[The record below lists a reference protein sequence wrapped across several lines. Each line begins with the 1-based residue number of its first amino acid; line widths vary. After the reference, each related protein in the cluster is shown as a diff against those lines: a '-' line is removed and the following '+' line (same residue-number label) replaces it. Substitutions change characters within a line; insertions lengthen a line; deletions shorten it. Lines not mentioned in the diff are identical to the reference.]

1 MKKIGIYGGTFS
13 PPHLGHRHAVEAFA
27 SSLALDEVIVMPVN
41 IPPHKQAFE
50 EVDAAMRL
58 AMTRIAFRDLS
69 YVTVSDWEIEAG
81 EISYTA
87 NTLCHFAPMGELYFL
102 CGGDMFLTLPDWY
115 RPDLIFQH
123 AVIAVASRDADQD
136 EALRQAAAAYR
147 ENFGARICLLPL
159 APWPL
164 SSTAVRDAVAAGDAI
179 DTMVAPGVAAYI
191 KALGLY
197 RPQPPLPLSQ
207 AMIDTVAER
216 ETPARMKH
224 TLGVVQE
231 CLTLARLFDLAQDK
245 TRQLAM
251 AALCHD
257 ITKNTPD
264 VQQPCLAKELG
275 LSLSREDLAA
285 PAVLHA
291 FTGAAFAA
299 RAFPRELSREACEA
313 IRVHT
318 TGKPAM
324 TLFEKLLFLA
334 DFIEPGRTHAA
345 CRRMRRRFYMTVPL
359 AQDPLAALDA
369 ILLDTMREQRD
380 FVLANGGF
388 LHPATAAAIA
398 YLEASGAAP
407 TENAGG
413 RRA

>member
-41 IPPHKQAFE
+41 IPPHKQALE

-147 ENFGARICLLPL
+147 QNFGARICLLPIE
-159 APWPL
+159 PWPL

-207 AMIDTVAER
+207 AMIDAVAER

-224 TLGVVQE
+224 TLSVVQE
-231 CLTLARLFDLAQDK
+231 CSVLPKTRPDSLLWRLFAMTSPKTRRMFSSLVLPKSLVFRCPERISRHPPSCTPLPAPRLPPGHFPESYPERLARPSGY
-245 TRQLAM
+245 
-251 AALCHD
+251 
-257 ITKNTPD
+257 TP
-264 VQQPCLAKELG
+264 PA
-275 LSLSREDLAA
+275 SR
-285 PAVLHA
+285 P
-291 FTGAAFAA
+291 
-299 RAFPRELSREACEA
+299 
-313 IRVHT
+313 
-318 TGKPAM
+318 
-324 TLFEKLLFLA
+324 
-334 DFIEPGRTHAA
+334 
-345 CRRMRRRFYMTVPL
+345 
-359 AQDPLAALDA
+359 
-369 ILLDTMREQRD
+369 
-380 FVLANGGF
+380 
-388 LHPATAAAIA
+388 
-398 YLEASGAAP
+398 
-407 TENAGG
+407 
-413 RRA
+413 